1 MQQNPNLFSGLGPFA
16 GLAQAGS
23 QLATR
28 GIQGLFG
35 IKDPVLERN
44 RILSQ
49 VNYDDPTSIRAA
61 AQALMAQGDVD
72 AGMQLAGQARQIQ
85 QQERSFGLQE
95 KQLTAAEQRAKAEQE
110 YRNKRLELSGKEL
123 DLKLDELKLREDV
136 SKAQIEKISAEIKA
150 LEKGDYSIR
159 EQKGPGQETVSF
171 VAINNKPPFDQKII
185 PVSAG
190 ALAPT
195 GTTPV
200 QEEESKKTT
209 RRGDRKPLG
218 SFAGESR

>member
-1 MQQNPNLFSGLGPFA
+1 MQQNPNLFAGLGPFA

-61 AQALMAQGDVD
+61 AQALMAQGDVE
-72 AGMQLAGQARQIQ
+72 AGMQLANQARQI
-85 QQERSFGLQE
+85 EEKSRAFGLQE
-95 KQLTAAEQRAKAEQE
+95 RQLTAAEQRAAAEQE
-110 YRNKRLELSGKEL
+110 YRNKRLEISGKEL

-159 EQKGPGQETVSF
+159 EQKGPGQETVAF
-171 VAINNKPPFDQKII
+171 VAINNKPPFDKKII
-185 PVSAG
+185 PV
-190 ALAPT
+190 AP
-195 GTTPV
+195 
-200 QEEESKKTT
+200 QEKEVEEPKTTT
-209 RRGDRKPLG
+209 RRGDRRPLG
-218 SFAGESR
+218 TFAGEPR